1 MVAGVHGLVTM
12 DTLIILA
19 VFAGLFLVFV
29 FPYVLR
35 ARRQERQNT
44 ERLKATEAAG
54 LNEPPS
60 LHPLVD
66 PSICLGSGACVA
78 ACPEGDI
85 LGLINNRPALLSAAR
100 CVGHGQCAAACP
112 VQAITLVFGTE
123 RRGVDIPHVQGNF
136 ETNVPGLFIAG
147 ELGGMGLIRN
157 ALRQGVQA
165 VQGIAATS
173 RLLAPVPEDALDV
186 LVVGAGPAGIAAGLE
201 AKAHELRHVVIEQ
214 EQPGGAVRHYPRQKL
229 VMTEPMQIPLYGAV
243 DLRQAGKE
251 DLLELWDKVIEK
263 TGLQIS
269 SGERLVSLK
278 RDADDL
284 WQATTTVAH
293 YRARAVVLAIGRRG
307 TPRRLGVPGED
318 LEKVAYRLL
327 EPEHFVDSDIT
338 VVGGGNS
345 AVEVAGALAMQGQ
358 GNRVHLLHRG
368 AALGR
373 ANETN
378 RQLLD
383 TLCKEDRLSL
393 LLDTQITHIHA
404 DRLDI
409 AVAGQAQ
416 ELPNDFVFVCVGGQ
430 LPVGLLKECGI
441 HIETKFGEA

>member
-1 MVAGVHGLVTM
+1 LGLVTV

-29 FPYVLR
+29 LPYVVR
-35 ARRQERQNT
+35 ARRQERRNA
-44 ERLKATEAAG
+44 ERLKASEEAG

-85 LGLINNRPALLSAAR
+85 LGLINNRPALLSASR

-112 VQAITLVFGTE
+112 VQAITLVFGTQ

-157 ALRQGVQA
+157 ALRQGSQA
-165 VQGIAATS
+165 VQGIVATQRMLPS
-173 RLLAPVPEDALDV
+173 VPQDALDV
-186 LVVGAGPAGIAAGLE
+186 LVVGAGPAGLSAGLE
-201 AKAHELRHVVIEQ
+201 AKAHGLRHVVIEQ

-229 VMTEPMQIPLYGAV
+229 VMTQPMQIPLYGAV
-243 DLRQAGKE
+243 DLRQASKE
-251 DLLELWDKVIEK
+251 DLLGLWDKVIEQ
-263 TGLQIS
+263 TGLQVN
-269 SGERLVSLK
+269 SGERLVALE

-284 WQATTTVAH
+284 WQATTTAAV

-307 TPRRLGVPGED
+307 TPRRLGIPGED
-318 LEKVAYRLL
+318 LDKVAYRLL
-327 EPEHFVDSDIT
+327 EPEQFEDCDIT

-345 AVEVAGALAMQGQ
+345 AAEVAGALVTQGR

-368 AALGR
+368 AALAS
-373 ANETN
+373 ANEDN
-378 RQLLD
+378 RQRLD
-383 TLCKEDRLSL
+383 TLCKEDRLSVL
-393 LLDTQITHIHA
+393 PETQMTQIHV
-404 DRLDI
+404 DRVDI
-409 AVAGQAQ
+409 DVAGQAQ
-416 ELPNDFVFVCVGGQ
+416 ELPNDYVFVCIGGQ
-430 LPVGLLKECGI
+430 LPVTFLTECGI
-441 HIETKFGEA
+441 HIERKFGEA

>member
-19 VFAGLFLVFV
+19 IFAGLFLLFV
-29 FPYVLR
+29 LPYILR
-35 ARRQERQNT
+35 ARRQERKNA
-44 ERLKATEAAG
+44 ERLKASEAAG

-85 LGLINNRPALLSAAR
+85 LGLINNRPALLSASR

-123 RRGVDIPHVQGNF
+123 RRGVDIPHVQGDF

-157 ALRQGVQA
+157 ALRQGSQA
-165 VQGIAATS
+165 VQGIVATS
-173 RLLAPVPEDALDV
+173 RMLAPVPKDALDV
-186 LVVGAGPAGIAAGLE
+186 LVVGAGPAGLSAALE
-201 AKAHELRHVVIEQ
+201 AKQHELRHVVIEQ

-229 VMTEPMQIPLYGAV
+229 VMTEPMQIPMYGRV
-243 DLRQAGKE
+243 DARQASKE
-251 DLLELWDKVIEK
+251 DLLALWDKVIEQ
-263 TGLQIS
+263 TGLQINC
-269 SGERLVSLK
+269 GERLISLE

-284 WQATTTVAH
+284 WQATTTTAV
-293 YRARAVVLAIGRRG
+293 YRTRAVVLAIGRRG
-307 TPRRLGVPGED
+307 TPRRLGIPGED
-318 LEKVAYRLL
+318 LDKVAYRLL
-327 EPEHFVDSDIT
+327 EPEQFVDRDIT

-345 AVEVAGALAMQGQ
+345 AAEVAGALAVQEL

-368 AALGR
+368 AALGS
-373 ANETN
+373 ANEAN
-378 RQLLD
+378 RQNLATCAEEGRLKILL
-383 TLCKEDRLSL
+383 ES
-393 LLDTQITHIHA
+393 QITHIHA
-404 DRLDI
+404 DRIDI
-409 AVAGQAQ
+409 DVAGQAQ
-416 ELPNDFVFVCVGGQ
+416 ELPNDYVFVCVGGQ
-430 LPVGLLKECGI
+430 LPVAFLKDCGI
-441 HIETKFGEA
+441 RIERKFGEA